1 MPRVCSVEL
10 FSSLVGNLE
19 LVLLERW
26 RLVIRHDG
34 MKRFRPI
41 YNGEYLAFVT
51 AMVVSLRC
59 VGIEYIGLLI
69 GLLIVWL
76 GSMHILSFPLGFSL
90 TSTYIGKPFRWLR
103 VSLVTDQSR
112 FSSTAAIMLHA
123 GGVLLLIH
131 QVTLKFLCMQQT
143 VQVTVSLVIVRA
155 NVLEFATKC
164 VPQ

>member
-1 MPRVCSVEL
+1 MKARHPTRWYETLPTHLQWRILSLCHSNGS
-10 FSSLVGNLE
+10 FSSIVG
-19 LVLLERW
+19 
-26 RLVIRHDG
+26 
-34 MKRFRPI
+34 M
-41 YNGEYLAFVT
+41 
-51 AMVVSLRC
+51 
-59 VGIEYIGLLI
+59 EYIVLLI

-123 GGVLLLIH
+123 GGVLLLNH

-155 NVLEFATKC
+155 NVLEFATKSVC
-164 VPQ
+164 FAIDFSSVLTK